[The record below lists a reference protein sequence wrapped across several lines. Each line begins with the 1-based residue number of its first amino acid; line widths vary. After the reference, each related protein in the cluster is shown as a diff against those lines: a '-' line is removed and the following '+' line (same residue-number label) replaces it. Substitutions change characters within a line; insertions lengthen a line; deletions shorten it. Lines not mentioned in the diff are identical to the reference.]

1 MIAGVPLFLPDRA
14 AMVLRLIAGAEGVGT
29 EEALLRAIVH
39 YGEHVVGLPGLAD
52 AAAQSGRFQAGYDSL
67 RARTTAATQSRLP
80 GHLSNDTPPESDRGG
95 GGNPAAPAGGCG
107 PP

>member
-1 MIAGVPLFLPDRA
+1 MIAYAPFFLPDRA
-14 AMVLRLIAGAEGVGT
+14 AMVLRLIACAEGVGI
-29 EEALLRAIVH
+29 EEALSRAIVH

-67 RARTTAATQSRLP
+67 RARTTAATQSRP
-80 GHLSNDTPPESDRGG
+80 PRHLSTHTPESDRGG

>member
-1 MIAGVPLFLPDRA
+1 MIAGAPLFLPDRA
-14 AMVLRLIAGAEGVGT
+14 AMVLRLIAGAEGVDT

-80 GHLSNDTPPESDRGG
+80 GHLSNDTPESDRGG